1 VLGQISDTATAISED
16 HIGVVIGMKK
26 PEKGK
31 RGLVKHSARQ
41 YRADTGGLRP
51 DFRNYAPTRGV
62 IHGALLK
69 LPEALRH
76 RAAKAPAPPPTPDSA
91 KSPWMVVSGL
101 DGSGKTTLA
110 TGLARKLGARFFRIP
125 FHDFVKP
132 GITRSG
138 NGDAFAD
145 VHTDRLL
152 FAADARLTNYLIRD
166 WRAQGIPLVSQRAW
180 MDSYVFSSV
189 QGVSYEETA
198 ELLRPE
204 DLERPSAIVYLVA
217 KPEVAYE
224 RIRNDPHGDKYE
236 TLPFMRVQY
245 KETVDFCEAVR
256 ARRPL
261 LALFHDIPALLIDT
275 THLTTGQVFE
285 RAAEFIDSLD
295 LAVTPSME
303 SLSVAR

>member
-1 VLGQISDTATAISED
+1 MNQQD
-16 HIGVVIGMKK
+16 
-26 PEKGK
+26 KGK
-31 RGLVKHSARQ
+31 RRAARHSARQ
-41 YRADTGGLRP
+41 YSADTGGLRP
-51 DFRNYAPTRGV
+51 DFRNYSPTRGP
-62 IHGALLK
+62 IRAALLK
-69 LPEALRH
+69 WPDALRH
-76 RAAKAPAPPPTPDSA
+76 RAAKPAPPAPMPESA
-91 KSPWMVVSGL
+91 KSPWIVVSGL

-110 TGLARKLGARFFRIP
+110 TGLARKMGARFFRLP

-138 NGDAFAD
+138 DGTPFGD

-180 MDSYVFSSV
+180 MDTYVFSSV

-198 ELLRPE
+198 QMLRPE
-204 DLERPSAIVYLVA
+204 DLERPSGIIYLVA

-236 TLPFMRVQY
+236 TLPFMRVQH

-256 ARRPL
+256 AGRPL
-261 LALFHDIPALLIDT
+261 LAPFHDIPAFLIDT
-275 THLTTGQVFE
+275 THLTTADVFE
-285 RAAEFIDSLD
+285 RAAQFVDGLD
-295 LAVTPSME
+295 LVFPPAGE
-303 SLSVAR
+303 SLSVAP